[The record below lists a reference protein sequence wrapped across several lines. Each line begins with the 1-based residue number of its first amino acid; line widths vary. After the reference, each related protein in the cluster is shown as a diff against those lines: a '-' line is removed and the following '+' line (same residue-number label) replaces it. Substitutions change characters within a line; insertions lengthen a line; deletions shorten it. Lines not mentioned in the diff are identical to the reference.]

1 MKNSTPNID
10 FMMKFVKDFI
20 DKKNS
25 RLDVKYNYC
34 SKPNRM

>member
-20 DKKNS
+20 NKKKDRIDFELTPKS
-25 RLDVKYNYC
+25 
-34 SKPNRM
+34 